1 MINVLLAIMIVVS
14 FVLSIAI
21 HEYGHAQ
28 MAVWLGDRT
37 PRDEGRQSL
46 SLRQHIDPL
55 GLLMCFILAFQVG
68 IPAGFGWG
76 KPVKADPWKMRVGAN
91 TGLLMVAVAG
101 PLLNLIVGLL
111 VALLL
116 RFVGVYLDTNIY
128 TVRLLQFLIVF
139 SSVNICLTIFNI
151 IPLYPLDCYQIVYIL
166 LPSKQALQFS
176 KSAQYGPFIILI
188 IFFFLPFL
196 ARLSGLGGLP
206 IFQLPYYILL
216 GALYLISLVVGGPSP
231 EVFAAMLTYYYH

>member
-1 MINVLLAIMIVVS
+1 MINVLLAIMIIVS
-14 FVLSIAI
+14 FLLSIAI

-46 SLRQHIDPL
+46 SLRQHIDPV

-116 RFVGVYLDTNIY
+116 HFVGSYLGANIY
-128 TVRLLQFLIVF
+128 EVRLFQFLIVF
-139 SSVNICLTIFNI
+139 ASVNICLTIFNI
-151 IPLYPLDCYQIVYIL
+151 VPLYPLDCYQIVYIL

-176 KSAQYGPFIILI
+176 KSGQYGPFIILI

-231 EVFAAMLTYYYH
+231 AIFFLVSRLYNL

>member
-1 MINVLLAIMIVVS
+1 MINVLLAVMIVVS
-14 FVLSIAI
+14 FVLAIAI

-46 SLRQHIDPL
+46 SLRQHIDPV
-55 GLLMCFILAFQVG
+55 GLLMCIILAFQVG
-68 IPAGFGWG
+68 VPAGFGWG

-91 TGLLMVAVAG
+91 PGLLLVAVAG
-101 PLLNLIVGLL
+101 PLLNLIVGLV
-111 VALLL
+111 VALILH
-116 RFVGVYLDTNIY
+116 FVGGYLLYNGY

-139 SSVNICLTIFNI
+139 ASVNVCLMIFNI

-196 ARLSGLGGLP
+196 AQLAGLSELP
-206 IFQLPYYILL
+206 IFQLPRYILL
-216 GALYLISLVVGGPSP
+216 GALYLISLILGGPAELVS
-231 EVFAAMLTYYYH
+231 VLMLYSH

>member
-1 MINVLLAIMIVVS
+1 MINVLLAVMIVVS
-14 FVLSIAI
+14 FLLAIAI

-46 SLRQHIDPL
+46 SLRQHIDPV
-55 GLLMCFILAFQVG
+55 GLLMCIILAFQVG
-68 IPAGFGWG
+68 VPAGFGWG

-91 TGLLMVAVAG
+91 SGLLLVAIAG

-111 VALLL
+111 IALLL
-116 RFVGVYLDTNIY
+116 HFVGSYLDTNIY

-139 SSVNICLTIFNI
+139 ASVNICLTLFNI

-176 KSAQYGPFIILI
+176 KSGQYGPFIILI
-188 IFFFLPFL
+188 VFFFLPFL
-196 ARLSGLGGLP
+196 AQLAGLGGLP
-206 IFQLPYYILL
+206 IFRLPFYILL
-216 GALYLISLVVGGPSP
+216 GALSVISLVVGGPSP
-231 EVFAAMLTYYYH
+231 DVLAAIFAFYTR

>member
-1 MINVLLAIMIVVS
+1 MINVLLAVMIVAS
-14 FVLSIAI
+14 FVLAIAI

-46 SLRQHIDPL
+46 SLRQHIDPV
-55 GLLMCFILAFQVG
+55 GLLMCIILAFQVG
-68 IPAGFGWG
+68 VPAGFGWG

-91 TGLLMVAVAG
+91 PGLLLVAVAG
-101 PLLNLIVGLL
+101 PLLNLIVGLV
-111 VALLL
+111 VALILH
-116 RFVGVYLDTNIY
+116 FVGGYLLYNGY

-139 SSVNICLTIFNI
+139 ASVNVCLMIFNI

-196 ARLSGLGGLP
+196 AQLAGLSELP
-206 IFQLPYYILL
+206 IFQLPRYILL
-216 GALYLISLVVGGPSP
+216 GALYLISLILGGPAELVS
-231 EVFAAMLTYYYH
+231 VLMLYSH

>member
-1 MINVLLAIMIVVS
+1 MINVLLAVMIVVS
-14 FVLSIAI
+14 FILAIVI

-46 SLRQHIDPL
+46 SLRQHIDPV
-55 GLLMCFILAFQVG
+55 GLLMCIILAFQVG
-68 IPAGFGWG
+68 VPVGFGWG

-91 TGLLMVAVAG
+91 PGLLLVAVAG

-116 RFVGVYLDTNIY
+116 HFVGGYLVYNGY
-128 TVRLLQFLIVF
+128 AVRLLQFLIVF
-139 SSVNICLTIFNI
+139 ACVNICLTIFNI

-196 ARLSGLGGLP
+196 AQLAGLSGLP
-206 IFQLPYYILL
+206 IFQLPRYILL
-216 GALYLISLVVGGPSP
+216 GALYLISLVLGGP
-231 EVFAAMLTYYYH
+231 AALVSVLQLYAH

>member
-1 MINVLLAIMIVVS
+1 MINVLLAVMIVVS
-14 FVLSIAI
+14 FILSIAI

-46 SLRQHIDPL
+46 SLRQHIDPV
-55 GLLMCFILAFQVG
+55 GLLMCIILAFQVG
-68 IPAGFGWG
+68 VPAGFGWG

-91 TGLLMVAVAG
+91 PGLLLVAVAG
-101 PLLNLIVGLL
+101 PLLNLIVGLV
-111 VALLL
+111 VALILH
-116 RFVGVYLDTNIY
+116 FVGGYLLYNGY

-139 SSVNICLTIFNI
+139 ASVNICLMIFNI

-196 ARLSGLGGLP
+196 AQLAGLSGLP
-206 IFQLPYYILL
+206 IFQLPRYILL
-216 GALYLISLVVGGPSP
+216 GALYLISLVLGGP
-231 EVFAAMLTYYYH
+231 AALISVLQLYSH